1 MQMFKLYY
9 NPWPI
14 TFVSRGTTWPQI
26 FLQIFQYIL
35 KLREK
40 ALGKTL
46 KLQHLFFGETLQ
58 YTMHIHQTHMIWME
72 DIKYIS

>member
-26 FLQIFQYIL
+26 FLQIFQYPKIE
-35 KLREK
+35 EK
-40 ALGKTL
+40 RFGQNIEITTS
-46 KLQHLFFGETLQ
+46 FF
-58 YTMHIHQTHMIWME
+58 W
-72 DIKYIS
+72 